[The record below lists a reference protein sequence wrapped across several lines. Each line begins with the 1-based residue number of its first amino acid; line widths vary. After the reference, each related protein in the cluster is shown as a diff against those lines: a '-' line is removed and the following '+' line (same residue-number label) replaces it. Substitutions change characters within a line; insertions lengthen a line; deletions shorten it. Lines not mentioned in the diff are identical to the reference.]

1 MMTSKTTIVVAI
13 MVALLGGCCLTGKV
27 ARDAKTYTAE
37 VFGNLLRQ
45 KAAAKMLFEA
55 AEAAKAAGDV
65 EACQGYARPA
75 LVIEAKAQGQ
85 AYRSLWLAS
94 LPYPLEDGTIPA
106 EGVKQDD
113 PGVTGSPRAMVE
125 VCGE

>member
-1 MMTSKTTIVVAI
+1 MTKTTIVGAI
-13 MVALLGGCCLTGKV
+13 MVALLGGCCLKGKV

-37 VFGNLLRQ
+37 VFANLLRQ
-45 KAAAKMLFEA
+45 KAAAKMLLKA
-55 AEAAKAAGDV
+55 AEAAKAAGDA
-65 EACQGYARPA
+65 EACKGYARPA

-94 LPYPLEDGTIPA
+94 LPYPLENGTIPD

-113 PGVTGSPRAMVE
+113 PGVTGSPRAVTE
-125 VCGE
+125 VCDE